1 MNYRMI
7 AKILGR
13 VMSVE
18 AVLMIPPIIAALYY
32 GESVA
37 CFIVT
42 MAVAGVLALA
52 LSFVKTKHSDIL
64 AREGFVSVALSWIL
78 MSLVGALPFVISGQ
92 MPNYFDALFEIV
104 SGFTTTGASVFA
116 NPEEM
121 NRGLLLWRSLSQWIG
136 GMGVLVFIMAVLPL
150 SEERSMHI
158 MRAEVPGPTV
168 GKLVPRIRHSSAI
181 TYLIYVGLT
190 VLLVVL
196 LCLGGMTF
204 FDAITHSMST
214 AGTGGFSITLDSVAH
229 YNSAYIEIV
238 IGIFMM
244 LFGVN
249 FSVYFLLIMR
259 KFKAAL
265 TNTEL
270 LTYIGIAAFATIT
283 IAINIGGM
291 YDGFLTSVRYSFFQV
306 SSVMTTTGFSTT
318 NFDLWPSY
326 SKAMLVVLMFIGA
339 SAGSTGGGIKV
350 SRIVILFRAARQE
363 IGKMLNP
370 RKTISVRID
379 GHAVDP
385 TTIRYTLVFL
395 SLFMV
400 TTAVSTLIVS
410 LDGFDLVT
418 TFTAVVSCISNIGPG
433 LGLVGP
439 NGNFGMFSDL
449 SKATLSL
456 TMLIGRLEIFPILIL
471 CMPSTWRK
479 N

>member
-13 VMSVE
+13 VMGVE
-18 AVLMIPPIIAALYY
+18 ALLMLPSIFAALYY
-32 GESVA
+32 GEPVA
-37 CFIVT
+37 CYIVT
-42 MAVAGVLALA
+42 MAIAAALA
-52 LSFVKTKHSDIL
+52 LGLSLIKPKHSDIL

-78 MSLVGALPFVISGQ
+78 MSLVGALPFVISGEI
-92 MPNYFDALFEIV
+92 PSYFDAFFEIV
-104 SGFTTTGASVFA
+104 SGFTTTGASIYPNA
-116 NPEEM
+116 EELSH
-121 NRGLLLWRSLSQWIG
+121 GLLLWRALSQWIG

-158 MRAEVPGPTV
+158 MRAEVPGPQF
-168 GKLVPRIRHSSAI
+168 GKLVPKIRQSSAI
-181 TYLIYVGLT
+181 TYVIYVGLT
-190 VLLVVL
+190 VLLVIL
-196 LCLGGMTF
+196 LCLGKMPF
-204 FDAITHSMST
+204 FDAITHAMST
-214 AGTGGFSITLDSVAH
+214 AGTGGFSIKLASVGH
-229 YNSAYIEIV
+229 YGSAYIDIV
-238 IGIFMM
+238 IGVFMM

-249 FSVYFLLIMR
+249 FSIYFLIIMR
-259 KFKAAL
+259 KFKAAF

-270 LTYIGIAAFATIT
+270 LSYIGIAAFATIT
-283 IAINIGGM
+283 IALNISGM
-291 YDGFLTSVRYSFFQV
+291 YDGFGTSLRHSFFQV
-306 SSVMTTTGFSTT
+306 SSVMTTTGFATT

-339 SAGSTGGGIKV
+339 SAGSTGGGMKV
-350 SRIVILFRAARQE
+350 SRLVILSRAARQE

-379 GHAVDP
+379 GHTVDP

-400 TTAVSTLIVS
+400 TTFVSTLIVS
-410 LDGFDLVT
+410 LDGFDLVS

-439 NGNFGMFSDL
+439 DGNFGMFSDL
-449 SKATLSL
+449 SKVTLSL
-456 TMLIGRLEIFPILIL
+456 TMLIGRLEIFPMLIL

-479 N
+479 H